1 MFWFRLKN
9 FISTLIAL
17 ATAVVILVGIW
28 GAHISRLSEIN
39 GERIF
44 YLNSA
49 SSQGLR
55 AEELRVKDF
64 PNVKGESVRFEIGE
78 GAEEQTL
85 AKEIAKKYGA
95 EILFTETAC
104 GITSFYCYTERWTDG
119 VRINGEAVNLHIAV
133 SATQCAVGTP
143 IIFDGF

>member
-28 GAHISRLSEIN
+28 GAHISRLSELN

-78 GAEEQTL
+78 GAEAQTL

-95 EILFTETAC
+95 
-104 GITSFYCYTERWTDG
+104 
-119 VRINGEAVNLHIAV
+119 
-133 SATQCAVGTP
+133 
-143 IIFDGF
+143 